1 MESDTLPDRPRA
13 HSCALPSSGRTSPD
27 DFFRDDAV
35 APASALVRSLAVGY
49 DHPAI
54 RGAVI
59 AFVTDVEDAGRA

>member
-1 MESDTLPDRPRA
+1 M
-13 HSCALPSSGRTSPD
+13 CIALVWADEPPH
-27 DFFRDDAV
+27 DFFRNDAV